1 MSYVSAKRVAENDTR
16 DSLHLFSVAACQTA
30 VHKKCHDKLLTK
42 CPESGRES
50 ENTIV
55 SITMSTDSTESIVK
69 VCKINKEIFI
79 EYLPRTILCTHIRV
93 YVKNNKL
100 QPVQ

>member
-1 MSYVSAKRVAENDTR
+1 LWEQ
-16 DSLHLFSVAACQTA
+16 FSFLIACQTA

-55 SITMSTDSTESIVK
+55 SISIYGWK
-69 VCKINKEIFI
+69 RIKK
-79 EYLPRTILCTHIRV
+79 
-93 YVKNNKL
+93 
-100 QPVQ
+100 

>member
-1 MSYVSAKRVAENDTR
+1 MFLNRLFFIPGVLENRDISAKVKFLIFILLFFTFITFLHVITKFINLTR
-16 DSLHLFSVAACQTA
+16 FIRGYFFIACQTA

-55 SITMSTDSTESIVK
+55 SIRI
-69 VCKINKEIFI
+69 
-79 EYLPRTILCTHIRV
+79 YH
-93 YVKNNKL
+93 
-100 QPVQ
+100 

>member
-1 MSYVSAKRVAENDTR
+1 LLNDLWIR
-16 DSLHLFSVAACQTA
+16 RILLFVAACQTA

-55 SITMSTDSTESIVK
+55 SIAEVTQCVT
-69 VCKINKEIFI
+69 
-79 EYLPRTILCTHIRV
+79 RR
-93 YVKNNKL
+93 YVRYA
-100 QPVQ
+100 